1 MDGHNPQANTHLEWS
16 NVGLG
21 FAFIAFNAFVS
32 HTLDL
37 GVGRSLLAAA
47 VRCIVQ
53 LAVVALIL
61 QKVFASNNLWAV
73 AGITGALYSANM
85 LDLIG
90 SAGSHESI
98 LTKLL
103 ATTVLLNFMG
113 TCETGM

>member
-1 MDGHNPQANTHLEWS
+1 MDGHTPQANTHLEWS

-47 VRCIVQ
+47 LRCIIQ

-73 AGITGALYSANM
+73 AGITGELYSANT
-85 LDLIG
+85 LALIG
-90 SAGSHESI
+90 PTA
-98 LTKLL
+98 
-103 ATTVLLNFMG
+103 
-113 TCETGM
+113 

>member
-1 MDGHNPQANTHLEWS
+1 MDGHTPQANTHLEWS

-47 VRCIVQ
+47 LRCIIQ

-73 AGITGALYSANM
+73 AGITGELYSANT
-85 LDLIG
+85 LVLIG
-90 SAGSHESI
+90 PTASNQQK
-98 LTKLL
+98 LMKLL
-103 ATTVLLNFMG
+103 VTTVLLNFMG
-113 TCETGM
+113 TCETGT